1 MPGATDQF
9 DLKDVRAGKADPE
22 YVDLLRRVLAIQSD
36 CEIGGPHLYVET
48 MLPEA
53 PLKMDRLVVARTSA
67 EEIDHFR
74 KFNNLLKELEHDR
87 TDLLFVANRQRY
99 LETFR
104 GSIRTWADFSAFSM
118 LVDRVGKYQAEE
130 FTTSSYLPATRILAK
145 ILVEEEGHIAFGVAK
160 MRALCATPE
169 GKRRA
174 QAALEHWFPR
184 ALDMFGHSESR
195 RSERFMEWGLKQRTN
210 AEQRRQYLAEVQD
223 VVGGMGLVLPD
234 PSANRHYE

>member
-1 MPGATDQF
+1 MFNGKVEATDI
-9 DLKDVRAGKADPE
+9 GKLPNE
-22 YVDLLRRVLAIQSD
+22 YRDLLLRLLTIQAD
-36 CEIGGPHLYVET
+36 CEIGGPHLYVRS
-48 MLPEA
+48 LLFKA
-53 PLKMDRLVVARTSA
+53 PTAEDQWRVTRMAA

-195 RSERFMEWGLKQRTN
+195 RSERFMEWGLKHRTN
-210 AEQRRQYLAEVQD
+210 AEQRRQYLAEVQG
-223 VVGGMGLVLPD
+223 VVAEMGLALPD
-234 PSANRHYE
+234 PAADRHYE